1 MIILRH
7 GIIASSGEKILILSF
22 QTEASTTAAFAGSG
36 MTQTNVNNF
45 TDRIETFMDAIGA
58 GVIT

>member
-1 MIILRH
+1 M
-7 GIIASSGEKILILSF
+7 
-22 QTEASTTAAFAGSG
+22 GSG
-36 MTQTNVNNF
+36 MTQTNVTNF